1 MPAKDLNQLIYG
13 IEYPGVQVQGLD
25 FNQQPGFSGEIRA
38 NITFN
43 TAISASVGDV
53 ITQPEADI
61 ILNFSNVVTANIGQ
75 TISQDQGSGIYA
87 NATVYG
93 NTAANGVTQG
103 NITSSLTGYFI
114 KTNDYNFNANNQIRV
129 DGIAQYSNVFVANAW
144 SNIAIKPISSTSGA
158 VTQIE
163 IPVPDASI
171 TVTKI
176 WSMAKIQGTISSSS
190 DFIVGN
196 IASASIRHGNVK
208 INNTW
213 MTVYPTQVDYI
224 STTLGTP
231 FDSGDYDNI
240 DYDEDGNPI
249 VSENSIDTIIRST
262 YLDTALGTR
271 AEDIDVDGGAY
282 VDTYSSHAPEE
293 LVPGRTYDTLD
304 MRVYTKINSNV
315 DVIGYRIFDNMVDD
329 VSYLRIA
336 DSFSTTLVS
345 ALSLND
351 TSISVANVALLA
363 TPSVSS
369 NTPGVIFIDAERI
382 TYWTVNTG
390 TNTLGQIR
398 RGTQGTAIPTTHPN
412 GSVVIDGSTRQLVP
426 DSDHSNITLTA
437 TNTYTVTDTISYNLR
452 LSGNVSANV
461 GDIIT
466 QATSGANVTVIG
478 TNLITSSLLVT
489 YNSGEF
495 NYSNVTVQLSGNLQ
509 ANVGNY
515 ITQSS
520 SGANLQIV
528 ATNAGGTNVLASY
541 TTVTQLI
548 TGVGNLRLN
557 GSNVGVYPTSVG
569 VTPLTTS
576 NLAINGV
583 YSGIYPYARQQAGSA
598 DIVTAGGNVTVG
610 AGNVL
615 ITARSWYNL
624 GSANIVTDG
633 TGFNGAITNAV
644 LFLKQATAN
653 NLIVASIPDELATE
667 DAINTLTTE
676 DGNTIIEEDQ

>member
-1 MPAKDLNQLIYG
+1 
-13 IEYPGVQVQGLD
+13 
-25 FNQQPGFSGEIRA
+25 
-38 NITFN
+38 
-43 TAISASVGDV
+43 
-53 ITQPEADI
+53 
-61 ILNFSNVVTANIGQ
+61 
-75 TISQDQGSGIYA
+75 
-87 NATVYG
+87 
-93 NTAANGVTQG
+93 
-103 NITSSLTGYFI
+103 
-114 KTNDYNFNANNQIRV
+114 
-129 DGIAQYSNVFVANAW
+129 
-144 SNIAIKPISSTSGA
+144 
-158 VTQIE
+158 
-163 IPVPDASI
+163 
-171 TVTKI
+171 
-176 WSMAKIQGTISSSS
+176 
-190 DFIVGN
+190 
-196 IASASIRHGNVK
+196 
-208 INNTW
+208 
-213 MTVYPTQVDYI
+213 
-224 STTLGTP
+224 
-231 FDSGDYDNI
+231 
-240 DYDEDGNPI
+240 
-249 VSENSIDTIIRST
+249 
-262 YLDTALGTR
+262 
-271 AEDIDVDGGAY
+271 
-282 VDTYSSHAPEE
+282 
-293 LVPGRTYDTLD
+293 

-336 DSFSTTLVS
+336 DSYSTTLVS

-398 RGTQGTAIPTTHPN
+398 RGTQGTAIANIHPA
-412 GSVVIDGSTRQLVP
+412 GRTVIDGSTRQLVP
-426 DSDHSNITLTA
+426 GSEHGNITLTT
-437 TNTYTVTDTISYNLR
+437 TNIYTVTDTISYNLR

-466 QATSGANVTVIG
+466 QTTSGANVTVIG

-489 YNSGEF
+489 YNSGDF

-509 ANVGNY
+509 ANVGSY
-515 ITQSS
+515 ITQAS

-528 ATNAGGTNVLASY
+528 ATNAGGTNVLARY

-548 TGVGNLRLN
+548 TGSGNLKLN
-557 GSNVGVYPTSVG
+557 GSNVGVYSTSVG

-583 YSGIYPYARQQAGSA
+583 YSGVYPYARQQAGSA

-610 AGNVL
+610 AGNIL

-624 GSANIVTDG
+624 GTANIATDG
-633 TGFNGAITNAV
+633 AGFDGAITNAV

-653 NLIVASIPDELATE
+653 NLIVASIPDELVTE

-676 DGNTIIEEDQ
+676 NGNTIIEEDQ

>member
-1 MPAKDLNQLIYG
+1 M
-13 IEYPGVQVQGLD
+13 
-25 FNQQPGFSGEIRA
+25 
-38 NITFN
+38 
-43 TAISASVGDV
+43 
-53 ITQPEADI
+53 
-61 ILNFSNVVTANIGQ
+61 
-75 TISQDQGSGIYA
+75 
-87 NATVYG
+87 
-93 NTAANGVTQG
+93 
-103 NITSSLTGYFI
+103 
-114 KTNDYNFNANNQIRV
+114 
-129 DGIAQYSNVFVANAW
+129 
-144 SNIAIKPISSTSGA
+144 
-158 VTQIE
+158 
-163 IPVPDASI
+163 
-171 TVTKI
+171 
-176 WSMAKIQGTISSSS
+176 
-190 DFIVGN
+190 
-196 IASASIRHGNVK
+196 
-208 INNTW
+208 
-213 MTVYPTQVDYI
+213 
-224 STTLGTP
+224 
-231 FDSGDYDNI
+231 
-240 DYDEDGNPI
+240 
-249 VSENSIDTIIRST
+249 
-262 YLDTALGTR
+262 
-271 AEDIDVDGGAY
+271 
-282 VDTYSSHAPEE
+282 
-293 LVPGRTYDTLD
+293 
-304 MRVYTKINSNV
+304 
-315 DVIGYRIFDNMVDD
+315 IGYRIFDNMIDD

-336 DSFSTTLVS
+336 DNFSTTLTS
-345 ALSLND
+345 ALSSND

-369 NTPGVIFIDAERI
+369 NTPGVIFIGAERI
-382 TYWTVNTG
+382 TYWTVNTA

-528 ATNAGGTNVLASY
+528 ATNAGGTNVLARY

-548 TGVGNLRLN
+548 TGLGNLRLN

-583 YSGIYPYARQQAGSA
+583 YSGVYPYAREQAGSA

-624 GSANIVTDG
+624 GDGITTVTDG
-633 TGFNGAITNAV
+633 TGYNGAITNAV

-653 NLIVASIPDELATE
+653 NLIVASIPDELVTE